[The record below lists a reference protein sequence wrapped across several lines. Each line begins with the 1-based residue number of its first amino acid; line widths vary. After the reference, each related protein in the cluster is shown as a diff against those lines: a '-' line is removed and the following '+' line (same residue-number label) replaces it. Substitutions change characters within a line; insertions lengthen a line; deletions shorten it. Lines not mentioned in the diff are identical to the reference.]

1 VKPEG
6 GDSLR
11 AELVVVSDVHLR
23 TIDDARSLLL
33 RDALRRLDP
42 AVEHLVLNGDI
53 FDFCS
58 GDAPYYRAKFAPL
71 GEELATIAARGTRVT
86 FVEGNHEIGMRQ
98 VGWPGVEVVDERDLV
113 VALKSGTRIKVCH
126 GDLII
131 DDPWYRAFRGLI
143 KSRVGT
149 AIARTVPGSWID
161 AYAMKHASISRSQ
174 DKYRTLDHGRIL
186 AAFDRWLAEGA
197 CEHGIIGHFHVP
209 YAEPRPGGGGCMM
222 SVESW
227 DRPNFL
233 LFGDGVFAR
242 TYPKEKGAP
251 FVVSPAES
259 VFKAS

>member
-1 VKPEG
+1 MKPEG

-33 RDALRRLDP
+33 RDALLRLSP

-58 GDAPYYRAKFAPL
+58 GDAPYYRAKFAAL
-71 GEELATIAARGTRVT
+71 GEDLATIAARGTRVT

-98 VGWPGVEVVDERDLV
+98 VGWPGVDVVDDRDLLV
-113 VALKSGTRIKVCH
+113 TLKSGVRIKVCH

-131 DDPWYRAFRGLI
+131 EDPWYRAFRGLI

-161 AYAMKHASISRSQ
+161 AYAMKHATISRSQ

-186 AAFDRWLAEGA
+186 AAFDRWLADGG
-197 CEHGIIGHFHVP
+197 CDHGIIGHFHVP
-209 YAEPRPGGGGCMM
+209 YAEPRPGGVGCMM

-227 DRPNFL
+227 DRPNLL
-233 LFGDGVFAR
+233 LFGDGRFAR
-242 TYPKEKGAP
+242 AFPRSVGERIEVAA
-251 FVVSPAES
+251 AES
-259 VFKAS
+259 VFRS